1 MDEVIV
7 HTLPIKRATCIAT
20 DGSQSGGRCHRM
32 RYPVIGQLLL
42 PVMGLYIDLLAVDY
56 PEVAS
61 DKRRFTSSIFA
72 ILAKALINANGYLEF
87 YFTHSIN
94 VSKLRAR
101 SGFSRLHRPIDEKTG
116 LEYFNSYPVV
126 PLA

>member
-1 MDEVIV
+1 MAPHIN
-7 HTLPIKRATCIAT
+7 
-20 DGSQSGGRCHRM
+20 
-32 RYPVIGQLLL
+32 LL
-42 PVMGLYIDLLAVDY
+42 PVDHSEM
-56 PEVAS
+56 AS
-61 DKRRFTSSIFA
+61 YKRRFASVINAIF
-72 ILAKALINANGYLEF
+72 AKALINANGYLEF